1 MSLLVL
7 ENATKRFGSQEIFRD
22 LSLSIEAGEKLG
34 LIGRNGGGK
43 TTLLRVLTGEEDLD
57 GGARRLSRGV
67 RVGVVDQRP
76 VFEGGTT
83 VLGTVMEG
91 LAEIHRIEARM
102 REVEQHLGDAG
113 ADTDALLEE
122 LGDLQHRFE
131 FLGGYDFE
139 HRVEAVLHGFGFEP
153 KDYEKDANTLSGGE
167 RTRLAMA
174 RVLVQG
180 HDLLLLDEP
189 TNHMDLLGVEWLE
202 QFLKE
207 SPAAVVV
214 ISHDRRFLDR
224 MCEGI
229 LELSR
234 GTLRRFKG
242 NYTAFEKQRDMRY
255 ETELREY
262 EKQKDYIDREMAFI
276 RKNMGSQRT
285 AEAKGRLKRLERLE
299 RIERPQ
305 AQVKAPRIK
314 LGGQGRAGDQVLE
327 VRNLSARVGEGEQ
340 ERLLFED
347 LRLDVLHGDKI
358 GIVGPNGAGK
368 STLLK
373 ILLGKRHADGGTV
386 SWGNR
391 ARPGYYD
398 QELSGITDGRSIL
411 KEVHAQRQD
420 LSEHDIRSHLARFLF
435 VDTEV
440 DKMVAVLS
448 GGERARAALAKITLE
463 PFTCLVMDEPT
474 NHLDIAARA
483 ALESALKE
491 YPGALL
497 LVSHDRYFLDELVTR
512 ILYVDGPATREFL
525 GNYSDFEAQREKQS
539 SEAER
544 PRTPTAKI
552 QRATEA
558 PPPKAKPSAPP
569 RAEKAPAP
577 AEMGRERSSAP
588 KTADAQSG
596 EPKAGAPKGGGKVG
610 GGSGGEKIRNP
621 YQFQKL
627 EQRIFELETER
638 GELEKQ
644 LADEQVWRDAA
655 RFKQVMQRKE
665 AVDAE
670 LVPLYAKWE
679 NWS

>member
-7 ENATKRFGSQEIFRD
+7 ENALKRFGSQEIFRD

-57 GGARRLSRGV
+57 GGARRLARGV

-83 VLGTVMEG
+83 VLGSVMEG
-91 LAEIHRIEARM
+91 LSEIHRIEARM
-102 REVEQHLGDAG
+102 REVEQHLGDPG

-153 KDYEKDANTLSGGE
+153 GDYQKDANSLSGGE

-242 NYTAFEKQRDMRY
+242 NYSAFEKQRDLRY

-262 EKQKDYIDREMAFI
+262 EKQKDFIDREMAFI

-314 LGGQGRAGDQVLE
+314 LGGQGRAGDLVLE
-327 VRNLSARVGEGEQ
+327 VRELSARVGQGPT
-340 ERLLFED
+340 ERVLFENV
-347 LRLDVLHGDKI
+347 RLDVLHGEKI

-373 ILLGKRHADGGTV
+373 ILLGKLPAETGRVH
-386 SWGNR
+386 WGNR

-398 QELSGITDGRSIL
+398 QDLSGIPDGRSIL

-463 PFTCLVMDEPT
+463 PFTCLIMDEPT

-483 ALESALKE
+483 SLESALKE

-512 ILYVDGPATREFL
+512 ILYVDGPATREYM
-525 GNYSDFEAQREKQS
+525 GNYSDFEAQRGSALAAGE
-539 SEAER
+539 ER
-544 PRTPTAKI
+544 VKAPTAKI

-558 PPPKAKPSAPP
+558 PPPKSNAPAN
-569 RAEKAPAP
+569 AEKAKAP
-577 AEMGRERSSAP
+577 TEKERAAAP
-588 KTADAQSG
+588 KVAEPKAG
-596 EPKAGAPKGGGKVG
+596 EPKASDPKAKAPKSGAKA
-610 GGSGGEKIRNP
+610 GGEKVRNP
-621 YQFQKL
+621 FQFQKL

-638 GELEKQ
+638 GELETQ
-644 LADEQVWRDAA
+644 LADEQIWRDAP

-670 LVPLYAKWE
+670 LVPLYEKWE